1 MVWVDYKCIKFLAAY
16 WCTRKWLKLNQS
28 VRNLTSGDLRILL
41 VVIQLGVTRLKKAR
55 EVYLLDLLEA
65 RGGETAV

>member
-1 MVWVDYKCIKFLAAY
+1 MWVDYKCIKFVAAG
-16 WCTRKWLKLNQS
+16 WCTRKWLKLNQF
-28 VRNLTSGDLRILL
+28 VRNLTSGDLGILL
-41 VVIQLGVTRLKKAR
+41 VVIKVGVTRLAR